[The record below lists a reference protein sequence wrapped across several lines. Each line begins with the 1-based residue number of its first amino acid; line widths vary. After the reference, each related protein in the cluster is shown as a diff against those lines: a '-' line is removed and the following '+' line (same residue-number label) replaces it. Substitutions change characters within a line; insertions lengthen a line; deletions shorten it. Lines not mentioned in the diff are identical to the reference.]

1 MTKPHDLI
9 QLIDAKGKD
18 FIFRLTPGGQL
29 HTHRGVIRH
38 DDLLGQPLGSQ
49 VYTHMGHPFLMVEPS
64 LNDLLLK
71 TRRNTTI
78 MYPKD
83 IGFILVNLNIAPG
96 KHVLE
101 AGTGS
106 GALTTALA
114 WAVGPQG
121 RITTYEA
128 RPPMQNLARKNLE
141 RVGLADRVTFK
152 LGDIAA
158 GFEERNV
165 DALFLDVRTPE
176 AYIPQARQ
184 ALKPGGFF
192 GSLIPTAN
200 QVSALLRAL
209 HACDFD
215 FITVCEVLLRYYKPV
230 PDRLRPQDRMVA
242 HTGYLVFARPIVKT
256 PPPPAAEAP
265 AGDATDV

>member
-1 MTKPHDLI
+1 MPQPNALI
-9 QLIDAKGKD
+9 QLIDPKGKD
-18 FIFRLTPGGQL
+18 FIFRLKPGEQL

-38 DDLLGQPLGSQ
+38 DDLLDKPLGAQ

-83 IGFILVNLNIAPG
+83 IGFILLNMNIGAG
-96 KHVLE
+96 QHVLE

-106 GALTTALA
+106 GSLTTALA

-121 RITTYEA
+121 RVTTYEV
-128 RPPMQNLARKNLE
+128 REPMQNLARKNLE
-141 RVGLADRVTFK
+141 RVGLAENVTFK
-152 LGDIAA
+152 LGDIAN

-176 AYIPQARQ
+176 AYIPQVRQ

-192 GSLIPTAN
+192 GSLIPTTN

-209 HACDFD
+209 QAHDFD

-230 PDRLRPQDRMVA
+230 PDRLRPKDRMVA
-242 HTGYLVFARPIVKT
+242 HTGFLVFARPVIKM
-256 PPPPAAEAP
+256 PPPAQPETAQEE
-265 AGDATDV
+265 